1 MENKICRDR
10 YRGKQDLIF
19 TVENKK
25 KIWKDIYRGKQV
37 QQDLIFTVVNKKRPG
52 TIVTVINIFTVV
64 NKKKVWKDRY
74 RGKHLYRGKQ
84 EKDLERSLPW

>member
-1 MENKICRDR
+1 
-10 YRGKQDLIF
+10 
-19 TVENKK
+19 VENKK

-64 NKKKVWKDRY
+64 RLALNQSKKGPDKKLVR
-74 RGKHLYRGKQ
+74 RN
-84 EKDLERSLPW
+84 

>member
-1 MENKICRDR
+1 LLNKNR

-25 KIWKDIYRGKQV
+25 KIWKDRYRGKQV
-37 QQDLIFTVVNKKRPG
+37 QQDLIFTVVNKKK
-52 TIVTVINIFTVV
+52 TWN
-64 NKKKVWKDRY
+64 DRY
-74 RGKHLYRGKQ
+74 RDQHLYRGKQ